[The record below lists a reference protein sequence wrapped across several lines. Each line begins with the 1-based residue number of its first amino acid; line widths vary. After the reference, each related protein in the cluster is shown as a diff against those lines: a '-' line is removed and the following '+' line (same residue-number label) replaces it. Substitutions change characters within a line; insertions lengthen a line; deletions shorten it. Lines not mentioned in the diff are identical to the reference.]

1 MAKRFTDTD
10 KWKKP
15 FIRSLPAP
23 YKLLWFYI
31 LDDCNHAGIWE
42 VDIEV
47 ASIRIGE
54 EIQAEKALHIFGD
67 RVQKIS
73 ASKWFLPDFISFQ
86 YGELNEKNRVHFS
99 IIQILN
105 KYKIK
110 GLTSPLQGAKDKEQ
124 DKDKD
129 MDKDIV
135 LSGKRFLD
143 TEIGELP
150 PVKIGAAKELL
161 SITKNFEATDQDI
174 ITLWEA
180 FKVQNLNG
188 EKYYKSESEVQSHFI
203 NWLQTKKINGNK
215 AINRSVKTA
224 GAYDLLERIRKGA
237 SARGHEGT

>member
-1 MAKRFTDTD
+1 MAEGKKSVLLYCDIIHTVEELEDDEAGRLFKHYLRYINDQNPEPPDKLTKIVFEPIKQTLKRDLKKYEAFVEKQSLNGKRGGRPNKADETQKTQAFSEKPKKADIDIDID
-10 KWKKP
+10 KV
-15 FIRSLPAP
+15 I
-23 YKLLWFYI
+23 
-31 LDDCNHAGIWE
+31 
-42 VDIEV
+42 
-47 ASIRIGE
+47 
-54 EIQAEKALHIFGD
+54 
-67 RVQKIS
+67 
-73 ASKWFLPDFISFQ
+73 
-86 YGELNEKNRVHFS
+86 
-99 IIQILN
+99 
-105 KYKIK
+105 
-110 GLTSPLQGAKDKEQ
+110 
-124 DKDKD
+124 
-129 MDKDIV
+129 DKDII
-135 LSGKRFLD
+135 LSGKKFLA

-150 PVKIGAAKELL
+150 PVKIGATKELL